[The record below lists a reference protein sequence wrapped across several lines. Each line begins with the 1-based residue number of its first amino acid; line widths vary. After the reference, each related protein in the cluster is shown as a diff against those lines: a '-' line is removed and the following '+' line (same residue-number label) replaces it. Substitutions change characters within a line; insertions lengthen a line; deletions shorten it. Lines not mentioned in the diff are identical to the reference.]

1 MTSTVSN
8 PDHSQTQDF
17 FDDYAPDFD
26 AIYGR
31 AKNPL
36 QKLIN
41 RYFRRSMRMRYE
53 LCMRYCAP
61 IEGKSVLDV
70 GCGPGHYSIA
80 LAQRGAAVVYGIDF
94 ARQMIDLARVK
105 AAEAGLDNVCRFET
119 ADFFALDTKERYDYV
134 ILMGFMDYMKDA
146 EAVVDK
152 ALDLTRKDCFF
163 SFPVAGGFLAMQ
175 RQWRYKKRCP
185 LYLYRYE
192 DLQRLFAKRSGFNF
206 RIRRIER
213 DFWVQVSRH
222 L

>member
-41 RYFRRSMRMRYE
+41 RYFRKSMRIRYE
-53 LCMRYCAP
+53 LCMRHCNP

-119 ADFFALDTKERYDYV
+119 ADFFTLDTKERYDYV